1 MDRLSIVVILVAFA
15 WLLGACGDEKKSSSG
30 QSAAAPPSRTV
41 GVAAKGNGEVPLAE
55 FCDVTAAN
63 PPKKLRMPET
73 DTPPPT
79 GKGAKW
85 VNVWATW
92 CKPCI
97 KEMPML
103 ASWRERFAKDG
114 VDMRLDFLSVDE
126 EAAALTSFMKKNPQ
140 LPASL
145 HLKDPDALEP
155 WIQEIGLDPGGGLP
169 IHIFTDKNGAI
180 RCIRA
185 GAIHEDHYP
194 TIAGLLR

>member
-1 MDRLSIVVILVAFA
+1 MVAA
-15 WLLGACGDEKKSSSG
+15 VWLLGACGDEKQKSSG
-30 QSAAAPPSRTV
+30 AAAPPGRTV
-41 GVAAKGNGEVPLAE
+41 GVAAKGSGEVPLAE
-55 FCDVTAAN
+55 FCDVTAAS
-63 PPKKLRMPET
+63 PAKTLRMPET
-73 DTPPPT
+73 SPAPPAGT
-79 GKGAKW
+79 GARW

-114 VDMRLDFLSVDE
+114 IPMTLDFLSVDE
-126 EAAALTSFMKKNPQ
+126 EASALAGFMQKNPQ

-145 HLKDPDALEP
+145 HLKSPDSLEP

-185 GAIHEDHYP
+185 GAIHEEHYP